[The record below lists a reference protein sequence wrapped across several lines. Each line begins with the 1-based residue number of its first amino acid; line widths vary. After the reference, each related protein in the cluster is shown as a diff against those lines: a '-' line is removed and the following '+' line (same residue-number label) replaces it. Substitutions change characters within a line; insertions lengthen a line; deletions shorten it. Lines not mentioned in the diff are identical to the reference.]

1 MARAQQRA
9 LSPITGKV
17 LHIIT
22 GLHTGGAE
30 RALVTLVR
38 ARPHR
43 AAPPSIAALTP
54 GGVHAAKLQAAG
66 LKVVDLG
73 MRRGLPN
80 PFAIFKLARI
90 IRRERPEIIQSWM
103 YHADLMAL
111 LALRLS
117 GRRKSTRL
125 FWGIR
130 CSDMDL
136 SRYGVR
142 LRLVVQL
149 CAWLSR
155 QPDGVI
161 ANSGAGRDAH
171 KRLGYRPKHFEV
183 VDNGIETARFTLPRG
198 TRAEVRRELGIPA
211 QEIVIATMARVD
223 PMKDYE
229 TFIAALAS
237 LPGIHALAIG
247 EGTEALPETAGLH
260 RLGRRDDV
268 PRLLAAADILV
279 SSSAFGEGFSNAIA
293 EGLAAGL
300 PVVATDVGDA
310 RRIVGRAG
318 TIVPPRNPEKL
329 AGAIR
334 ALAADAGERRR
345 LGAAGRR
352 RVAEAFSV
360 DRMVAA
366 YEKIYRRSASRD

>member
-1 MARAQQRA
+1 MARAQQGTH
-9 LSPITGKV
+9 SPTKGRV

-38 ARPHR
+38 ARAHT
-43 AAPPSIAALTP
+43 AAPPTIAALTP
-54 GGVHAAKLQAAG
+54 GGVYAANLQEAG
-66 LKVVDLG
+66 FRVLDLG

-111 LALRLS
+111 LALMLS

-130 CSDMDL
+130 CSDMEL
-136 SRYGVR
+136 SRYGLR
-142 LRLVVQL
+142 MRLVVRL
-149 CAWLSR
+149 CAWMSR

-161 ANSGAGRDAH
+161 ANSQAGRDVH
-171 KRLGYRPKHFEV
+171 KRLGYRPKRFEV
-183 VDNGIETARFTLPRG
+183 VDNGIDTARFSLPRG

-211 QEIVIATMARVD
+211 QAMVIATIARVD
-223 PMKDYE
+223 PMKDYT
-229 TFIAALAS
+229 TFIAALAR
-237 LPGIHALAIG
+237 LPGVHALAIG
-247 EGTEALPETAGLH
+247 AGTEALPETAGLH

-268 PRLLAAADILV
+268 PRLLAAADILI

-293 EGLAAGL
+293 EGMAAGL
-300 PVVATDVGDA
+300 PVVASDVGDA
-310 RRIVGRAG
+310 RRIVGKAG
-318 TIVPPRNPEKL
+318 TIVPPRDPEKL
-329 AGAIR
+329 ANAIR
-334 ALAADAGERRR
+334 ALTGDAARRRR

-352 RVAEAFSV
+352 RVADAFSV
-360 DRMVAA
+360 ERMVAA
-366 YEKIYRRSASRD
+366 FERIYH